1 MDNNHPGAEVFPRTE
16 PAGKPPFKPDKAT
29 VVLPNSVSISD
40 VSLVQEYRD
49 ADMSDRE
56 VCLKVA
62 RELGHGRISATYL
75 YPTVIAI

>member
-1 MDNNHPGAEVFPRTE
+1 M
-16 PAGKPPFKPDKAT
+16 
-29 VVLPNSVSISD
+29 PNSVSISD

-56 VCLKVA
+56 ACLKVA
-62 RELGHGRISATYL
+62 RELGHGRISVTYL